1 MDWNKS
7 PIQWKG
13 NYTSQWAEA
22 GTMPVVKQFVG
33 DFVTNSGLS
42 VGSCPA
48 VILQC
53 RVSDLLPVHRL
64 WATFLCESA
73 WRPLGSMTPASQL
86 QVHIRDMGTYND
98 TLLGDVL
105 SDFNPLQA
113 DDILLVS
120 AACTPEFHLHA
131 NYSWTLSILDERE
144 RTKVPDPLAPLCK
157 VVRVLMSLCASSDAL
172 QVSVQIN
179 WGAWYPRF
187 AWNQNQA
194 RDRLI

>member
-1 MDWNKS
+1 
-7 PIQWKG
+7 
-13 NYTSQWAEA
+13 
-22 GTMPVVKQFVG
+22 
-33 DFVTNSGLS
+33 
-42 VGSCPA
+42 
-48 VILQC
+48 
-53 RVSDLLPVHRL
+53 
-64 WATFLCESA
+64 
-73 WRPLGSMTPASQL
+73 
-86 QVHIRDMGTYND
+86 MGTYND
-98 TLLGDVL
+98 TLLGDLL